1 MPRVMPKLIRASGLS
16 GSVATQ
22 PLAGL
27 EAFSFLCHAEE
38 LRICFDGISPQ
49 PYQALRPQLRATMRR
64 FSLAWA
70 AGWLSRTMLVLQR
83 LFKEGCAGMREVRL
97 GAWRGSAWPVRYY
110 PAYPRATA
118 TTHPARTVP
127 GAAFPAPPGRPAA
140 S

>member
-1 MPRVMPKLIRASGLS
+1 MHRDT
-16 GSVATQ
+16 GSVTGHSAKIHYNSLNKWVLYAN
-22 PLAGL
+22 P
-27 EAFSFLCHAEE
+27 FL
-38 LRICFDGISPQ
+38 
-49 PYQALRPQLRATMRR
+49 R
-64 FSLAWA
+64 FEQESGFLTFRKPSNNVVNY
-70 AGWLSRTMLVLQR
+70 GYRTLVLQR

-127 GAAFPAPPGRPAA
+127 GAAFPAPPGRAAA

>member
-1 MPRVMPKLIRASGLS
+1 MAHLYNNGDVPRAQSTEDAESDNFLCNPRRGETPPSVERAPTVSGIVHQASGWTPGAEFARERLIVV
-16 GSVATQ
+16 GREHDN
-22 PLAGL
+22 GL
-27 EAFSFLCHAEE
+27 
-38 LRICFDGISPQ
+38 
-49 PYQALRPQLRATMRR
+49 
-64 FSLAWA
+64 
-70 AGWLSRTMLVLQR
+70 LVLQR
-83 LFKEGCAGMREVRL
+83 LFKEGCTGMREVRL